1 MYTNTRA
8 KVVTPDGDSGE
19 FEVSAGVLQGDTLAP
34 YLFIIVLDYALRQDI
49 QSREVELGLTITTRK
64 SSRSPEVTLTD
75 LDFADDIALLSNNMN
90 QAQTLLTR
98 VEQEC
103 AKVGLA
109 LNAKKTE
116 VITFGQPPTH
126 PSLNTIGGSILKEVE
141 DFKYLGSWV
150 NTSEKDIKIRKA
162 LAWKAL
168 NGMKSVWSSQ
178 LSRETKLSF
187 FFATVE
193 SVLLYGSE
201 CWTLTSQLQ
210 RSLDG
215 CYTRMLRQVLNIE
228 PNQQVSNETLYQD
241 VSRISDKIAYRRMGL
256 AGHCYRHPEVPASKV
271 VLWTPTHGKRNRGR
285 PTVTMVDVLM
295 KDTGTASTEELA
307 RCITKSTHGLPKVLG
322 GEHN

>member
-1 MYTNTRA
+1 M
-8 KVVTPDGDSGE
+8 
-19 FEVSAGVLQGDTLAP
+19 
-34 YLFIIVLDYALRQDI
+34 
-49 QSREVELGLTITTRK
+49 
-64 SSRSPEVTLTD
+64 
-75 LDFADDIALLSNNMN
+75 
-90 QAQTLLTR
+90 
-98 VEQEC
+98 
-103 AKVGLA
+103 
-109 LNAKKTE
+109 
-116 VITFGQPPTH
+116 VITFGQPPSH

-295 KDTGTASTEELA
+295 KDTST
-307 RCITKSTHGLPKVLG
+307 TNS
-322 GEHN
+322 